1 MMNRQGLNRLTLV
14 AMASL
19 ISVLLPAIANA
30 QVVRVNRGDA
40 RNAIGFNVGYF
51 SLRGEDSRVA
61 EDVLLADLNDLA
73 FQVKDFNNVTFGGEW
88 LFAVG
93 EYFEGG
99 VGLGYYQETVP
110 SVYRDF
116 EDSDGTQ
123 IAQDLKLRIVPI
135 TGTVRFL
142 PMGRRGPVEPYV
154 GGGIGI
160 FNWRYSEIGEFVD
173 FSDGTIFRARFVA
186 DGNAVGPVLL
196 AGLRVPVG
204 DTILVGGEVR
214 WQRAEG
220 DTSKEIGL
228 LGTKIDLGG
237 ISTSFT
243 MHFRF

>member
-1 MMNRQGLNRLTLV
+1 QLTLV
-14 AMASL
+14 SMASL

-51 SLRGEDSRVA
+51 SLRGEDSRV
-61 EDVLLADLNDLA
+61 EDDVLLADLNDLA

-99 VGLGYYQETVP
+99 VGLGFYQETVP

-154 GGGIGI
+154 GAGIGI

-186 DGNAVGPVLL
+186 DGNAFGPVVL
-196 AGLRVPVG
+196 AGVRVPVG
-204 DTILVGGEVR
+204 DTMLVGGEIR

-220 DTSKEIGL
+220 DTSKEVGL

-237 ISTSFT
+237 FTTSFT